1 MLDSDQLA
9 NANVLLSKKDCSDS
23 TLKMQI
29 DRAHVAITDAIKK
42 FLNEES
48 PALTLEFV
56 EKRVT
61 RKRSGVIYLSL
72 SKFLIKALFSS

>member
-9 NANVLLSKKDCSDS
+9 NSNVLLSKKDCSDS
-23 TLKMQI
+23 KLKMQI
-29 DRAHVAITDAIKK
+29 DRAHAAIANAIKK

-61 RKRSGVIYLSL
+61 RKRSGKIYLPFFN
-72 SKFLIKALFSS
+72 FLIKALFSS

>member
-61 RKRSGVIYLSL
+61 RKRSGEIYLSL
-72 SKFLIKALFSS
+72 SKFIIKALFSS